1 MAETPKLELI
11 DIQPIILKLEGR
23 VQTKSRSSDFR
34 SDDYAFLSRCR
45 VVPIRPLVTGFL
57 SLIWD
62 AAVPLCSSASSNQAL
77 AILNNSAFSSSQ
89 VASFAEAKAF
99 SPKQRYCSALLI
111 IAIAAETFR
120 KNSQGLAGLGGCQVG
135 SRSNFV

>member
-1 MAETPKLELI
+1 
-11 DIQPIILKLEGR
+11 
-23 VQTKSRSSDFR
+23 DFR

-99 SPKQRYCSALLI
+99 SPKQRYLFGLADHRHRRRNIS
-111 IAIAAETFR
+111 ED
-120 KNSQGLAGLGGCQVG
+120 SQGLAGLGGCQVG